1 MLKRII
7 TAAIGLALFLPT
19 VFLSGKIPLLFI
31 SVIAVL
37 AFIAEYEICGC
48 FGVRKALVISI
59 PTYVFSILAMGYVA
73 YFTYFSKQTPNVA
86 IIVTA
91 LFLYLFTVFAGTMFS
106 DGRARFSQAA
116 STVGATIYALVGFSS
131 MILTRYMA
139 SPGTFGFS
147 INGFGVYYLFL
158 IFIGVW
164 MTDSGAYFVGSAL
177 GKHKL
182 IPDVSPHKTVEGAIG
197 GILGAIIGYVIY
209 ALVLTFAFG
218 IKVNYIYLIILAV
231 VVSIIDQIGDL
242 IASFMK
248 REQGIKDFGKIFP
261 GHGGVMDRFD
271 SSIAVA
277 PFVFFII
284 YFVGASL
291 FEVITA

>member
-7 TAAIGLALFLPT
+7 TAAVGLALFLPT
-19 VFLSGKIPLLFI
+19 LFLSGRIPLLFI
-31 SVIAVL
+31 SVIAIL

-48 FGVRKALVISI
+48 FGVRKALFISI
-59 PTYVFSILAMGYVA
+59 PTYLFSLFAMGYIA
-73 YFTYFSKQTPNVA
+73 FFTYFVPHTPHAAIIAVA
-86 IIVTA
+86 IFA
-91 LFLYLFTVFAGTMFS
+91 YLFVVFAGTMFS
-106 DGRARFSQAA
+106 DGRARFAQAA
-116 STVGATIYALVGFSS
+116 STVGATIYVLVGFASI
-131 MILTRYMA
+131 ILTRYMA

-147 INGFGVYYLFL
+147 VNGFGLHHVLL

-164 MTDSGAYFVGSAL
+164 LTDSGAYFVGSAL

-182 IPDVSPHKTVEGAIG
+182 IPAVSPHKTVEGAFG
-197 GILGAIIGYVIY
+197 GIIGAIIGYAAYGLI
-209 ALVLTFAFG
+209 LQFAFG
-218 IKVNYIYLIILAV
+218 VKVNYIYLIVLAV
-231 VVSIIDQIGDL
+231 VVSIIDQVGDL

-277 PFVFFII
+277 PAIFFIT
-284 YFVGASL
+284 YFVTVPL
-291 FEVITA
+291 FT